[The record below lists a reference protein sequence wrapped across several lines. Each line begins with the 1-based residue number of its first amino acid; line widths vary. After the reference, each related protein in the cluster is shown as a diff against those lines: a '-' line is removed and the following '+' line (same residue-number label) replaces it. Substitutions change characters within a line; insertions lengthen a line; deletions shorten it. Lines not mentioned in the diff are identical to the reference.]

1 MTQTSFGPGVMWG
14 ERTDTT
20 GSGIGPR
27 QFGLMQDVDLT
38 FTFSS
43 KELYGQEQFPA
54 VVARGQGKITGKA
67 KFPRIN
73 VLVYSDLF
81 FGLTSAA
88 GSLGVSQYEP
98 ATIPQTP
105 AFQVTVA
112 NAAAYND
119 DLGVFYALTG
129 NAFNRV
135 TTPANAGEYSV
146 NLSTGVYTFASPD
159 AGLAV
164 KVSYSYNQATSGR
177 QVQVTNQ
184 VQGTTPYW
192 KCTIYQKVSPGSP
205 GAGSLSLPWV
215 WHLNACSSSSLSFPT
230 AQDAFT
236 MTAID
241 FMAFADPSGIIGV
254 YNAVSQ

>member
-1 MTQTSFGPGVMWG
+1 MWG

-38 FTFSS
+38 FSFTA

-73 VLVYSDLF
+73 VLVYSDIF
-81 FGLTSAA
+81 FGLTSAV
-88 GSLGVSQYEP
+88 GQLGVQQYEP

-105 AFQVTVA
+105 TFTVTVA
-112 NAAAYND
+112 NASSYND
-119 DLGVFYALTG
+119 DLGVFYAGSG
-129 NAFNRV
+129 NSFNRV
-135 TTPANAGEYSV
+135 TTPTNAGDYNV
-146 NLSTGVYTFASPD
+146 NFSNGVYTFASPD
-159 AGLAV
+159 AGQTIRI
-164 KVSYSYNQATSGR
+164 SYSYNQPATGR
-177 QVQVTNQ
+177 QITVTNQ

-192 KCTIYQKVSPGSP
+192 KCTVYQKVSPGSP
-205 GAGSLSLPWV
+205 GSGSLSLPWV
-215 WHLNACSSSSLSFPT
+215 WHLNACTSSSLSFPT

-236 MTAID
+236 MNAID
-241 FMAFADPSGIIGV
+241 FMAFADASGVIGV